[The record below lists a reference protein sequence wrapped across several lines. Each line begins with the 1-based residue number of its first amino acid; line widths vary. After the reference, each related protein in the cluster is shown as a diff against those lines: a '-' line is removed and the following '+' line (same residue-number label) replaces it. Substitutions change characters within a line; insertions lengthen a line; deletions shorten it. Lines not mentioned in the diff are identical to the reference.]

1 MKKYKERDQE
11 KAIKIYIKKISKDV
25 RKRKQDISED

>member
-11 KAIKIYIKKISKDV
+11 KAINIYIKKISKDV